1 MGRIK
6 LEMPD
11 KFDYETEIP
20 IRISDINYGGHL
32 GHDAILPLTH
42 EARVR
47 FIKQLGYSEANIEG
61 AASIMADAVIV
72 YKGQGF
78 HGQTLKIEIAAS
90 NFSKRGF
97 DFLYRLTDTQTGNEI
112 ARVKTGIVFFDY
124 AKQKPIEV
132 PPKFRA
138 VFPEI

>member
-11 KFDYETEIP
+11 NFDYTTEVP

-47 FIKQLGYSEANIEG
+47 FLKQLGYSELSIEG
-61 AASIMADAVIV
+61 AASIMADAIIV

-78 HGQTLKIEIAAS
+78 YGQTLKIEIAAR
-90 NFSKRGF
+90 NFSKRGL

-112 ARVKTGIVFFDY
+112 ALVKTGMVFFDY

-138 VFPEI
+138 ALTGI